1 MKFFIFELGGII
13 KTRFKLSNTAFD
25 KMILEKVDKNGIIE
39 EISVIGSLKPT
50 SITPNLEEHTTD
62 KVVKW

>member
-1 MKFFIFELGGII
+1 
-13 KTRFKLSNTAFD
+13 
-25 KMILEKVDKNGIIE
+25 MILEKVDKNGIIE

-50 SITPNLEEHTTD
+50 SITPNLEEHTAD